1 MVTTQQKKRNVED
14 VTMAGCSLGNI
25 VVGIKGAG
33 EMASGV
39 AWRLWQ
45 ANIHRIF
52 MLEIPRPLAVR
63 REVSFC
69 EALYEDRKDVDGV
82 TASRVEGPDAIA
94 GAWAEGT
101 IPVLVDPRWETIGR
115 IGPPVVIDA
124 ILAKKNL
131 GTTMQEAPLV
141 IGLGPGFSAGKD
153 VHIVI
158 ETNRGHNLGRLIL
171 SGAAE
176 ANTGIPGEIGG
187 YAAERVLRAPRGG
200 IFRTVRHIGEMV
212 RRDDTVGDVAGEE
225 LRAGIDGMI
234 RGLLKEGTEAPQ
246 GMKLGDI
253 DPRGKREYCFTVSDK
268 ALAIGGAALEAILRT
283 YNQ

>member
-1 MVTTQQKKRNVED
+1 
-14 VTMAGCSLGNI
+14 
-25 VVGIKGAG
+25 
-33 EMASGV
+33 MASGV

-45 ANIHRIF
+45 ANIRHIF
-52 MLEIPRPLAVR
+52 MLEVPQPLAVR

-69 EALYEDRKDVDGV
+69 EALYGGKKEVDGV
-82 TASRVEGPDAIA
+82 IAVRTEGKEEIQR
-94 GAWAEGT
+94 AWAQGK
-101 IPVLVDPRWETIGR
+101 IAVLVDPRWETIGALT
-115 IGPPVVIDA
+115 PQVVIDA

-153 VHIVI
+153 VHVII
-158 ETNRGHNLGRLIL
+158 ETNRGHNLGRLIV

-200 IFRTVRHIGEMV
+200 IFRTKRQIGELV
-212 RRDDTVGDVAGEE
+212 RRGDIVGDVAGEE

-234 RGLLKEGTEAPQ
+234 RGLLKEGTETPH

-268 ALAIGGAALEAILRT
+268 ALAIGGAALEAILRM